1 MLFQSI
7 NKIKRSSI
15 IMSMILIALGLMMV
29 IYPERYINTLIG
41 AMGYL
46 ALILSVVMILD
57 YLNSKKALM
66 NTVLL
71 GCAMAIGLMGL
82 SVLVFSDKILK
93 LLGWLFGVLLVL
105 QGIELFYNALMYIR
119 PSGRKG
125 WWLMAILAV
134 ILIAAGVTIFLNPFW
149 DTPKALLKIIGFTLL
164 FDAIVSILRVI
175 WIWPSAEE

>member
-1 MLFQSI
+1 
-7 NKIKRSSI
+7 
-15 IMSMILIALGLMMV
+15 MILIAVGLTMV
-29 IYPERYINTLIG
+29 ICPERYIDTLVSS
-41 AMGYL
+41 MGCL
-46 ALILSVVMILD
+46 ALILAVVMILD
-57 YLNSKKALM
+57 YLNSKKVLM
-66 NTVLL
+66 NTVMF

-119 PSGRKG
+119 PSGRNG

-134 ILIAAGVTIFLNPFW
+134 ILVAAGVTIFLNPFW

-164 FDAIVSILRVI
+164 FDAVVSILRVI
-175 WIWPSAEE
+175 WIWPRAEE

>member
-7 NKIKRSSI
+7 NKIKRSSV
-15 IMSMILIALGLMMV
+15 IMSMILIAVGLAMV
-29 IYPERYINTLIG
+29 ICPERYIDTLVSS
-41 AMGYL
+41 MGYL
-46 ALILSVVMILD
+46 ALILAVVMILD
-57 YLNSKKALM
+57 YLNSKKVLM
-66 NTVLL
+66 NTVMF

-119 PSGRKG
+119 PSGRNG

-134 ILIAAGVTIFLNPFW
+134 ILVAAGVTIFLNPFW
-149 DTPKALLKIIGFTLL
+149 DTQKALLKIIGFTLL
-164 FDAIVSILRVI
+164 FDAVVSILRVI
-175 WIWPSAEE
+175 WIWPRAEE

>member
-1 MLFQSI
+1 M
-7 NKIKRSSI
+7 
-15 IMSMILIALGLMMV
+15 
-29 IYPERYINTLIG
+29 
-41 AMGYL
+41 
-46 ALILSVVMILD
+46 
-57 YLNSKKALM
+57 
-66 NTVLL
+66 L

-119 PSGRKG
+119 PSGRNG

-134 ILIAAGVTIFLNPFW
+134 ILVAAGVTIFLNPFW

-164 FDAIVSILRVI
+164 FDAVVSILRVI
-175 WIWPSAEE
+175 WIWPRAEE